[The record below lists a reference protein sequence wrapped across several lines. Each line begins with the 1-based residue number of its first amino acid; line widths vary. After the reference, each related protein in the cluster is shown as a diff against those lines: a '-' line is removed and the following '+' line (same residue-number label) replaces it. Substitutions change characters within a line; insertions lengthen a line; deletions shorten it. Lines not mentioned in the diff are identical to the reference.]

1 MLRIAMQVG
10 APILNKLTPMEI
22 SERAAQLTP
31 SLTLSIDS
39 KAKAMK
45 AEGIDVCGFG
55 AGEPDF
61 DTSEHIKKAAID
73 ALEAGFTKYTPS
85 AGIPELRQAIAEKL
99 AADNELSYRA
109 AQIIVSNGAKHSCY
123 NAILATCQPGDEVI
137 IPAPYWVSYPEMV
150 RLAGAEPVIVPTTE
164 RNAWK
169 MRAEDFENA
178 MTPRTK
184 MLIMNS
190 PSNPTGSVYTRE
202 ELQAI
207 VDVAANEDIYI
218 LSDEIYEKLVYD
230 DAKHVSIASLSK
242 EAYDLTITVNGFSKT
257 YAMTGWRLGYMAA
270 PEAVA
275 KAADSIQSHTTS
287 NPSSFSQYGALAALR
302 GDQQPIADMREEFD
316 MRRNY
321 MFDRLSKISNITAVK
336 PQGAFYVLVNISQL
350 GLTSQNFADRL
361 LSKASVAVVP
371 GAAFGDDR
379 TIRFSYATS
388 LDIIKK
394 GLDRFQDFCRT
405 L

>member
-1 MLRIAMQVG
+1 
-10 APILNKLTPMEI
+10 MEI
-22 SERAAQLTP
+22 SARAAQLTS

-61 DTSEHIKKAAID
+61 DTPEHIKAAAVA

-85 AGIPELRQAIAEKL
+85 SGIPELRQAIAEKL
-99 AADNELSYRA
+99 QADNQLNYRA
-109 AQIIVSNGAKHSCY
+109 NQIIVSNGAKHSCY
-123 NAILATCQPGDEVI
+123 NAILATCQAGDEVV
-137 IPAPYWVSYPEMV
+137 IPSPYWVSYPDMV
-150 RLAGAEPVIVPTTE
+150 KLAGAEPVIVPTTE
-164 RNAWK
+164 RNSWK

-184 MLIMNS
+184 MLILNS
-190 PSNPTGSVYTRE
+190 PGNPSGSVYTRE

-207 VDVAANEDIYI
+207 VDVATEEDIYI
-218 LSDEIYEKLVYD
+218 LSDEIYEKLVYEG
-230 DAKHVSIASLSK
+230 AEHVSIASISK
-242 EAYDLTITVNGFSKT
+242 EAYDLTITVNGFSKA
-257 YAMTGWRLGYMAA
+257 YAMTGWRLGYLAA

-275 KAADSIQSHTTS
+275 KAVDSIQSHSTS
-287 NPSSFSQYGALAALR
+287 NPCSFAQRGALAALK
-302 GDQQPIADMREEFD
+302 GDQQPLQDMHDEFD

-321 MFDRLSKISNITAVK
+321 MYDRITKIPNITAVK

-361 LSKASVAVVP
+361 LSKANVAVVP

-379 TIRFSYATS
+379 TIRLSYATS
-388 LDIIKK
+388 IDIIKK

>member
-1 MLRIAMQVG
+1 MVANSV
-10 APILNKLTPMEI
+10 NTYMEI

-61 DTSEHIKKAAID
+61 DTPEHIKQAAIE
-73 ALEAGFTKYTPS
+73 ALQAGFTKYTPS
-85 AGIPELRQAIAEKL
+85 AGIPELRAAIAEKL
-99 AADNELSYRA
+99 AADNGITYRA
-109 AQIIVSNGAKHSCY
+109 SQVVVSNGAKHSCY
-123 NAILATCQPGDEVI
+123 NAILATCQPGDEVV
-137 IPAPYWVSYPEMV
+137 IPAPYWVSYPDMV
-150 RLAGAEPVIVPTTE
+150 RLPGAEPVIVPTVE
-164 RNAWK
+164 RNNWK
-169 MRAEDFENA
+169 LRAEDFENA

-184 MLIMNS
+184 MLILNT
-190 PSNPTGSVYTRE
+190 PGNPTGAVYTRE

-207 VDVAANEDIYI
+207 VDVATEEDIYI
-218 LSDEIYEKLVYD
+218 LSDEIYEKLIYD
-230 DAKHVSIASLSK
+230 DAQHHSIASLSK
-242 EAYDLTITVNGFSKT
+242 AAYDLTITVNGFSKS
-257 YAMTGWRLGYMAA
+257 YAMTGWRLGYLAA
-270 PEAVA
+270 PDAIA
-275 KAADSIQSHTTS
+275 KAVDSIQSHTTA
-287 NPSSFSQYGALAALR
+287 NPSSFSQRGALVALR
-302 GDQQPIADMREEFD
+302 GDQQALADMREEFD

-321 MFDRLSKISNITAVK
+321 MFDRISKIPNVTAVK

-350 GLTSQNFADRL
+350 GLTSQNFSDRL
-361 LSKASVAVVP
+361 LSKANVAVIP

-379 TIRFSYATS
+379 TIRLSYATS
-388 LDIIKK
+388 IDVIKK

>member
-1 MLRIAMQVG
+1 
-10 APILNKLTPMEI
+10 MEI

-45 AEGIDVCGFG
+45 AEGLDVCGFG
-55 AGEPDF
+55 AGEPDS
-61 DTSEHIKKAAID
+61 DTPEHIKRAAIE
-73 ALEAGFTKYTPS
+73 ALEAGFTKYTPN
-85 AGIPELRQAIAEKL
+85 AGIPELRQAIADKL
-99 AADNELSYRA
+99 AADNGLNYRA
-109 AQIIVSNGAKHSCY
+109 GQIVVSNGAKHACY

-137 IPAPYWVSYPEMV
+137 IPAPYWVSYPDMV
-150 RLAGAEPVIVPTTE
+150 RLVGAEPVIVPTSE

-169 MRAEDFENA
+169 MRPEDFENA

-184 MLIMNS
+184 MLIMNT
-190 PSNPTGSVYTRE
+190 PGNPTGSVYTRE
-202 ELQAI
+202 ELEAI
-207 VDVAANEDIYI
+207 VNVAAEEDIYV

-230 DAKHVSIASLSK
+230 DAKHVSIGSLSK
-242 EAYDLTITVNGFSKT
+242 EAYDLTITVNGFSKS
-257 YAMTGWRLGYMAA
+257 YAMTGWRLGYLAA
-270 PEAVA
+270 PDAVSRA
-275 KAADSIQSHTTS
+275 VDSIQSHTSS
-287 NPSSFSQYGALAALR
+287 NPCSFSQYGALAALK
-302 GDQQPIADMREEFD
+302 GDQQPLADMREEFE
-316 MRRNY
+316 MRRNC
-321 MFDRLSKISNITAVK
+321 MFDRISKISNVTAIK
-336 PQGAFYVLVNISQL
+336 PQGAFYILVNISQL

-361 LSKASVAVVP
+361 LSKANVAVVP

-388 LDIIKK
+388 LDVIKK

>member
-1 MLRIAMQVG
+1 
-10 APILNKLTPMEI
+10 MEI
-22 SERAAQLTP
+22 SARAAQLTP

-45 AEGIDVCGFG
+45 AEGLDVCGFG

-61 DTSEHIKKAAID
+61 DTPEHIKNAAIE
-73 ALEAGFTKYTPS
+73 ALNAGFTKYTPS
-85 AGIPELRQAIAEKL
+85 SGIPELRQAISEKL
-99 AADNELSYRA
+99 QADNGLTYRA
-109 AQIIVSNGAKHSCY
+109 SQIVCSNGAKHACY

-137 IPAPYWVSYPEMV
+137 IPSPYWVSYPDMV
-150 RLAGAEPVIVPTTE
+150 RLAGAEPVVLPTME
-164 RNAWK
+164 RNGWK

-184 MLIMNS
+184 MLILNS
-190 PSNPTGSVYTRE
+190 PNNPTGSVYTRE
-202 ELQAI
+202 ELEKI
-207 VDVAANEDIYI
+207 VEVAAEEDIYI

-230 DAKHVSIASLSK
+230 DVKHVSIASISK
-242 EAYDLTITVNGFSKT
+242 EAYDLTITVNGFSKS

-275 KAADSIQSHTTS
+275 KAVDSIQSHSTS
-287 NPSSFSQYGALAALR
+287 HPASFVQRAGLAALK
-302 GDQQPIADMREEFD
+302 GDQQPIADMRDEFD

-321 MFDRLSKISNITAVK
+321 MFDRISKIQNVTAVK
-336 PQGAFYVLVNISQL
+336 PEGAFYILVNISQL

-361 LSKASVAVVP
+361 LSKANVAVVP

-379 TIRFSYATS
+379 TIRLSYATS
-388 LDIIKK
+388 IDIIKK

>member
-1 MLRIAMQVG
+1 
-10 APILNKLTPMEI
+10 MEI
-22 SERAAQLTP
+22 SARAAQLTP

-61 DTSEHIKKAAID
+61 DTPEHIKRAAIE
-73 ALEAGFTKYTPS
+73 ALEAGFTKYTPN
-85 AGIPELRQAIAEKL
+85 AGIPELRQAIADKL
-99 AADNELSYRA
+99 AADNGLSYRA
-109 AQIIVSNGAKHSCY
+109 GQVVVSNGAKHACY

-137 IPAPYWVSYPEMV
+137 IPAPYWVSYPDMV
-150 RLAGAEPVIVPTTE
+150 RLVGADPVIIPTSE

-169 MRAEDFENA
+169 MRPQDFENA

-190 PSNPTGSVYTRE
+190 PGNPTGSVYTRE
-202 ELQAI
+202 ELEAI
-207 VDVAANEDIYI
+207 VNVAAEEDIYV

-242 EAYDLTITVNGFSKT
+242 EAYDLTITINGFSKS
-257 YAMTGWRLGYMAA
+257 YAMTGWRLGYLAA
-270 PEAVA
+270 PDAVA
-275 KAADSIQSHTTS
+275 RAVDSIQSHTSS
-287 NPSSFSQYGALAALR
+287 NPSSFSQYGALAALK
-302 GDQQPIADMREEFD
+302 GDQQPLADMREEFD

-321 MFDRLSKISNITAVK
+321 MFDRISKISNVTAVK
-336 PQGAFYVLVNISQL
+336 PQGAFYILINISQL

-361 LSKASVAVVP
+361 LSKANVAVVP

-388 LDIIKK
+388 LDVIKK

>member
-1 MLRIAMQVG
+1 
-10 APILNKLTPMEI
+10 MEI

-61 DTSEHIKKAAID
+61 DTPEHIKKATID

-85 AGIPELRQAIAEKL
+85 AGIPELRQAIAEKF
-99 AADNELSYRA
+99 ANDNGLSYRA
-109 AQIIVSNGAKHSCY
+109 AQVIVSNGAKHSCY

-137 IPAPYWVSYPEMV
+137 IPSPYWVSYPDMV
-150 RLAGAEPVIVPTTE
+150 RLAGAEPVFVPTSE
-164 RNAWK
+164 RNLWK

-190 PSNPTGSVYTRE
+190 PGNPTGSVYTRE

-207 VDVAANEDIYI
+207 VDVAAEEDIYI

-242 EAYDLTITVNGFSKT
+242 EAYDLTITVNGFSKS
-257 YAMTGWRLGYMAA
+257 YAMTGWRLGYLAA

-275 KAADSIQSHTTS
+275 KAVDSIQSHTTA
-287 NPSSFSQYGALAALR
+287 NASSFSQRGALAALK
-302 GDQQPIADMREEFD
+302 GDQQAVADMREEFD

-321 MFDRLSKISNITAVK
+321 MIDRLSKIQNVTAVR
-336 PQGAFYVLVNISQL
+336 PQGAFYVLVNVSQL

-361 LSKASVAVVP
+361 LSKSNVAVVP

-379 TIRFSYATS
+379 TIRLSYATS
-388 LDIIKK
+388 IDIIKK

>member
-1 MLRIAMQVG
+1 
-10 APILNKLTPMEI
+10 MEI

-31 SLTLSIDS
+31 SITLSIDS

-61 DTSEHIKKAAID
+61 DTPEHIKQAAIES
-73 ALEAGFTKYTPS
+73 LQAGFTKYTPS
-85 AGIPELRQAIAEKL
+85 SGIPELRQAISEKL
-99 AADNELSYRA
+99 SADNGLTYRA
-109 AQIIVSNGAKHSCY
+109 SQIVVSNGAKHACY
-123 NAILATCQPGDEVI
+123 NAILATCQPGDEVL
-137 IPAPYWVSYPEMV
+137 IPSPYWVSYPEMV
-150 RLAGAEPVIVPTTE
+150 RLAGAEPVIVPTME
-164 RNAWK
+164 RNSWK

-184 MLIMNS
+184 MLILNS
-190 PSNPTGSVYTRE
+190 PCNPTGSVYTRE
-202 ELQAI
+202 EMQAI
-207 VDVAANEDIYI
+207 VDVATEEDIYI

-230 DAKHVSIASLSK
+230 GAQHISIASLSK
-242 EAYDLTITVNGFSKT
+242 EAYDLTLTVNGFSKS
-257 YAMTGWRLGYMAA
+257 YAMTGWRLGYLAA

-275 KAADSIQSHTTS
+275 KVVDSIQSHTTA
-287 NPSSFSQYGALAALR
+287 NPSSFSQRGALAALK
-302 GDQQPIADMREEFD
+302 GDQQPLADMREEFD

-321 MFDRLSKISNITAVK
+321 MFDRLSKIPNVTAVK

-361 LSKASVAVVP
+361 LSKANVAVVP

-379 TIRFSYATS
+379 TIRLSYATS
-388 LDIIKK
+388 IDVIKK